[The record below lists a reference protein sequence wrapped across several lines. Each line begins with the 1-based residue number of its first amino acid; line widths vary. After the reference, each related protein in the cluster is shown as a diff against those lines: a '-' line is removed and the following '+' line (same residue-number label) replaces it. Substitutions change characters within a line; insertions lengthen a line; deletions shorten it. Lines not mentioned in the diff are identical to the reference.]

1 MYLHCKWIGTDV
13 CKRWEF
19 ASLEKCQVTLKKK
32 IKIDA
37 KCRVFNK
44 TWSFTYLW
52 GRCVSGL
59 QFESSWF
66 DLTDGEWTSEALL
79 EKLQKDFLQGFTH
92 LVMEE
97 SEAGLWFSPQKSQK
111 HFLNKECLM
120 DSNMRKEAIENV
132 PLSMWIATRGIQGHK
147 VTITEVKW

>member
-1 MYLHCKWIGTDV
+1 MSGHI
-13 CKRWEF
+13 
-19 ASLEKCQVTLKKK
+19 KKK

-37 KCRVFNK
+37 KCRAFNK

-66 DLTDGEWTSEALL
+66 DLSDGEWTSEALL
-79 EKLQKDFLQGFTH
+79 AKLQKQQGLFTR
-92 LVMEE
+92 LYTSSDGGVR
-97 SEAGLWFSPQKSQK
+97 SSSVISQKKKSQK
-111 HFLNKECLM
+111 HFLNNECLM

-132 PLSMWIATRGIQGHK
+132 PLSMWITTRGIQGHN
-147 VTITEVKW
+147 VTITEVKWYSYLCTCHKKKLWRIWL